1 MSFIFV
7 ASLDTLPEGGVHEIR
22 AVVGGEDSSLLVL
35 RQGEQVRVFHN
46 ACPHAGRSL
55 ELAPGRFL
63 VDQGLLMC
71 AAHGACFTIP
81 QGDCVSGPCRGQS
94 LSEVSSELRDGTVRI
109 RNHPAES

>member
-7 ASLDTLPEGGVHEIR
+7 TALESLPDGGVHEIQ
-22 AVVGGEDSSLLVL
+22 AVVGGEDCSLLVL
-35 RQGEQVRVFHN
+35 RHGEQVRVFHN
-46 ACPHAGRSL
+46 VCPHAGRSL

-81 QGDCVSGPCRGQS
+81 QGECVSGPCRGQT
-94 LSEVSSELRDGTVRI
+94 LTEVPSQLRDGQLWI
-109 RNHPAES
+109 DPS